1 MTAEGIHRPAY
12 VEVSSSAMA
21 HNIAT
26 LRGFAP
32 EAKICA
38 VVKANGYGHGAIVA
52 ARAALAGGA
61 DSLAV
66 AIVDEGIELRE
77 NGFTT
82 EILVLA
88 EIDGAALPVALRY
101 GLTLTIGS
109 LAGAK
114 ETIVAAAEVGG
125 LHKVHLKVDT
135 GMGRMG
141 VLPQEVFE
149 AMKLLRA
156 SEHIVV
162 EGIFTH
168 FPVAD
173 GPSEEDR
180 TFTTVQIELFNGL
193 IEELRK
199 EGLCPEILHLTNS
212 AGAMAYP
219 QAHQSLIRAG
229 LALYGYAP
237 SEWLQT
243 HLAAR
248 GEQLQPVMTIR
259 AEVSAVRRVAEG
271 ARPSYGRRRAVVK
284 ESNIA
289 TVPFGYADGFPRRM
303 FDAGAEVLINAK
315 RYPLAGMVTMD
326 QLLIDCGDDEVQ
338 RGDEVILMGT
348 QGGESITTDEWAQR
362 LGTITW
368 EVMCGIGARLPR
380 VATA

>member
-21 HNIAT
+21 HNIAV
-26 LRGFAP
+26 LRGLVR
-32 EAKICA
+32 EANICA

-88 EIDGAALPVALRY
+88 EIDASALPVALRY

-114 ETIVAAAEVGG
+114 ETVSAAAEVGG

-141 VLPQEVFE
+141 VLPHEASE

-156 SEHIVV
+156 SSHIEV

-173 GPSEEDR
+173 SSSEDDR
-180 TFTTVQIELFNGL
+180 KFTAAQIGLFNG
-193 IEELRK
+193 IIGELRE
-199 EGLCPEILHLTNS
+199 EGLCPAVHHLANS

-219 QAHQSLIRAG
+219 EAHQSLVRAG

-237 SEWLQT
+237 SEWLRGQ
-243 HLAAR
+243 LVAR

-259 AEVSAVRRVAEG
+259 AQVSAVRRVSEG
-271 ARPSYGRRRAVVK
+271 ARPSYGRRRGVAK
-284 ESNIA
+284 ESTIA

-303 FDAGAEVLINAK
+303 FEAGAEVLINGK

-326 QLLIDCGDDEVQ
+326 QLLIDCGDDEIN

-348 QGGESITTDEWAQR
+348 QGSESITTEEWAQR
-362 LGTITW
+362 LNTITW

-380 VATA
+380 IATA

>member
-1 MTAEGIHRPAY
+1 VTAEGIHRPAY

-21 HNIAT
+21 HNIAV
-26 LRGFAP
+26 LRSLVHDS
-32 EAKICA
+32 KICA

-88 EIDGAALPVALRY
+88 EIDGAALPVALQY

-114 ETIVAAAEVGG
+114 ETVGAAAKVGG
-125 LHKVHLKVDT
+125 SHKVHLKVDT

-141 VLPQEVFE
+141 VQPLEVTE
-149 AMKLLRA
+149 AIRILHA
-156 SEHIVV
+156 SEHIEV

-173 GPSEEDR
+173 GASEEDR
-180 TFTTVQIELFNGL
+180 SFTTAQIELFNG
-193 IEELRK
+193 IVEELTN
-199 EGLCPEILHLTNS
+199 EDLCPPVRHLSNS
-212 AGAMAYP
+212 AGAVAYP
-219 QAHQSLIRAG
+219 DAQQSLVRAG

-237 SEWLQT
+237 SDWLVGK
-243 HLAAR
+243 LAAK
-248 GEQLQPVMTIR
+248 GEKLQPVMTIR
-259 AEVSAVRRVAEG
+259 AQVSAVRRVPAG
-271 ARPSYGRRRAVVK
+271 SRPSYGRRRPVTK
-284 ESNIA
+284 ESLIA
-289 TVPFGYADGFPRRM
+289 TVPFGYADGFPRR
-303 FDAGAEVLINAK
+303 FFEAGAEVLIGAK

-326 QLLIDCGDDEVQ
+326 QLLIDCGDDEIQ

-348 QGGESITTDEWAQR
+348 QGSETISAEEWAQR

-380 VATA
+380 VATK

>member
-21 HNIAT
+21 HNIAA
-26 LRGFAP
+26 LRGLVGSS
-32 EAKICA
+32 KICA
-38 VVKANGYGHGAIVA
+38 VVKANGYGHGAVVA

-77 NGFTT
+77 NGFTS
-82 EILVLA
+82 EVLVLA
-88 EIDGAALPVALRY
+88 EIDGAALPVALQY

-114 ETIVAAAEVGG
+114 ETVAAAAKVGG
-125 LHKVHLKVDT
+125 VHKVHLKVDT

-141 VLPQEVFE
+141 VMPQEVTE
-149 AMKLLRA
+149 AMTILRD
-156 SEHIVV
+156 SEYLDV

-173 GPSEEDR
+173 GASEEDR
-180 TFTTVQIELFNGL
+180 AFTQAQIDLFNG
-193 IEELRK
+193 IVKELERNN
-199 EGLCPEILHLTNS
+199 LCPPVRHLSNS
-212 AGAMAYP
+212 AGALAYP
-219 QAHQSLIRAG
+219 GAHQTLVRAG

-237 SEWLQT
+237 SEWLIGK
-243 HLAAR
+243 LAAK
-248 GEQLQPVMTIR
+248 GETLRPVMTIR
-259 AEVSAVRRVAEG
+259 AQVSAVRRVPAG
-271 ARPSYGRRRAVVK
+271 SRPSYGRRK
-284 ESNIA
+284 EITTESVIA

-303 FDAGAEVLINAK
+303 FEAGAEVLIKGK

-326 QLLIDCGDDEVQ
+326 QLLIDCGSDEIA

-348 QGGESITTDEWAQR
+348 QGNDRISTEEWAQR

-380 VATA
+380 VPTK

>member
-21 HNIAT
+21 HNISVLRT
-26 LRGFAP
+26 LVSD
-32 EAKICA
+32 AKICA
-38 VVKANGYGHGAIVA
+38 VVKANGYGHGAVVA

-77 NGFTT
+77 NGFTS

-88 EIDGAALPVALRY
+88 EIDGAALPVALQY

-114 ETIVAAAEVGG
+114 ETVSVASKVGG
-125 LHKVHLKVDT
+125 AHKVHLKVDT

-141 VLPQEVFE
+141 VLPHEVEE
-149 AMKLLRA
+149 AIKLLNE
-156 SEHIVV
+156 SEHIEV

-173 GPSEEDR
+173 GSSEEDR
-180 TFTTVQIELFNGL
+180 AFTQAQIELFNG
-193 IEELRK
+193 IVEELT
-199 EGLCPEILHLTNS
+199 EANLCPPVRHLSNS
-212 AGAMAYP
+212 AGSIAYP
-219 QAHQSLIRAG
+219 EARQSLVRAG

-237 SEWLQT
+237 SEWLVGK
-243 HLAAR
+243 LAAN
-248 GEQLQPVMTIR
+248 GLSLKPVMTIR
-259 AEVSAVRRVAEG
+259 AQVSAVRRVPAG
-271 ARPSYGRRRAVVK
+271 ARPSYGRRRAVEK
-284 ESNIA
+284 ESIIA
-289 TVPFGYADGFPRRM
+289 TVPFGYADGFPRR
-303 FDAGAEVLINAK
+303 FFEAGAEVLIRGK

-326 QLLIDCGDDEVQ
+326 QLLIDCGQDEIE
-338 RGDEVILMGT
+338 RGDEVILMGS
-348 QGGESITTDEWAQR
+348 QGAEFISTEEWAER

-380 VATA
+380 VATK

>member
-21 HNIAT
+21 HNISALRT
-26 LRGFAP
+26 LVSD
-32 EAKICA
+32 AKICA
-38 VVKANGYGHGAIVA
+38 VVKANGYGHGAVVA

-88 EIDGAALPVALRY
+88 EIDGAALPVALQY

-114 ETIVAAAEVGG
+114 ETVNAASKVGG
-125 LHKVHLKVDT
+125 AHKVHLKVDT

-141 VLPQEVFE
+141 VLPHE
-149 AMKLLRA
+149 AAEAIKLLNE
-156 SEHIVV
+156 SEHIEV

-173 GPSEEDR
+173 GASDDDR
-180 TFTTVQIELFNGL
+180 AFTQAQIDLFNG
-193 IEELRK
+193 IVEELT
-199 EGLCPEILHLTNS
+199 EANLCPPVRHLSNS
-212 AGAMAYP
+212 AGSIAYP
-219 QAHQSLIRAG
+219 EARQSLVRAG

-237 SEWLQT
+237 SEWLVGK
-243 HLAAR
+243 LAAN
-248 GEQLQPVMTIR
+248 GLSLKPVMTIR
-259 AEVSAVRRVAEG
+259 AQVSAVRRVPAG
-271 ARPSYGRRRAVVK
+271 ARPSYGRRRAVDK
-284 ESNIA
+284 ESVIA
-289 TVPFGYADGFPRRM
+289 TVPFGYADGFPRR
-303 FDAGAEVLINAK
+303 FFEAGAEVLIRGK

-326 QLLIDCGDDEVQ
+326 QLLTDCGQDEIE
-338 RGDEVILMGT
+338 RGDEVILMGS
-348 QGGESITTDEWAQR
+348 QGTDFISTEEWAER

-380 VATA
+380 VATK

>member
-21 HNIAT
+21 HNISVLRT
-26 LRGFAP
+26 LVSD
-32 EAKICA
+32 AKICA
-38 VVKANGYGHGAIVA
+38 VVKANGYGHGAVVA

-88 EIDGAALPVALRY
+88 EIDGAALPVALQY

-114 ETIVAAAEVGG
+114 ETVSAASKVGG
-125 LHKVHLKVDT
+125 AHKVHLKVDT
-135 GMGRMG
+135 GMERMG
-141 VLPQEVFE
+141 VLPHE
-149 AMKLLRA
+149 AAEAIKLLNE
-156 SEHIVV
+156 SEHIEV

-173 GPSEEDR
+173 GASDDDR
-180 TFTTVQIELFNGL
+180 AFTQAQIDLFNG
-193 IEELRK
+193 IVEELT
-199 EGLCPEILHLTNS
+199 EANLCPPVRHLSNS
-212 AGAMAYP
+212 AGSIAYP
-219 QAHQSLIRAG
+219 EARQSLVRAG

-237 SEWLQT
+237 SEWLVGK
-243 HLAAR
+243 LAAN
-248 GEQLQPVMTIR
+248 GLSLKPVMTIR
-259 AEVSAVRRVAEG
+259 AQVSAVRRVPAG
-271 ARPSYGRRRAVVK
+271 ARPSYGRRRAVDK
-284 ESNIA
+284 ESVIA
-289 TVPFGYADGFPRRM
+289 TVPFGYADGFPRR
-303 FDAGAEVLINAK
+303 FFEAGAEVLIRGK

-326 QLLIDCGDDEVQ
+326 QLLIDCGQDEIE
-338 RGDEVILMGT
+338 RGDEVILMGS
-348 QGGESITTDEWAQR
+348 QGTDFISTEEWAER

-380 VATA
+380 VATK